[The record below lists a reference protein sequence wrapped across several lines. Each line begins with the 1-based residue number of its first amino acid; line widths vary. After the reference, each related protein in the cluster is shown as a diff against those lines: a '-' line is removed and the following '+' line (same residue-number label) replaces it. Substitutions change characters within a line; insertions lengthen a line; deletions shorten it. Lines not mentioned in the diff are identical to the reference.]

1 MTNRKTLKC
10 TIDNMLRDLFWEI
23 RLYTWHPPCSGKG
36 DLAMEPK
43 SYTLILAAVASV
55 LPKQSAQMNE
65 DEESSPFT
73 NVTQV
78 DSEDE

>member
-1 MTNRKTLKC
+1 MHRG
-10 TIDNMLRDLFWEI
+10 
-23 RLYTWHPPCSGKG
+23 YTGSTARIGSGKG
-36 DLAMEPK
+36 NLDTESE
-43 SYTLILAAVASV
+43 SYTLILAAASPV